1 MTCREINEILM
12 EAMDAGGLPEQ
23 AQDHLQACGQCRT
36 LVSAMESKHRGP
48 AALDPALLD
57 RVRTPIFASFA
68 RVRLLAPAG
77 VFAVAFLAIFVVVAM
92 AGAKYLGMYG
102 PRAMTP
108 GQRVAMFAVLVA
120 GAVLAAV
127 TTAQHM
133 RPGARSLRGAVLFT
147 IAITAIEAA
156 FFALFH
162 DYSTSRFVHFGA
174 ACLRAGL
181 WCALP
186 AGVLVWLL
194 LRRGYA
200 VAPVSTG
207 AAVGVVAG
215 LAGLTALQLHCPVL
229 TVPHMALWHAGIL
242 IGSVAAGAGIG
253 WAARSLRA
261 RRSR

>member
-1 MTCREINEILM
+1 
-12 EAMDAGGLPEQ
+12 
-23 AQDHLQACGQCRT
+23 
-36 LVSAMESKHRGP
+36 
-48 AALDPALLD
+48 
-57 RVRTPIFASFA
+57 
-68 RVRLLAPAG
+68 
-77 VFAVAFLAIFVVVAM
+77 
-92 AGAKYLGMYG
+92 
-102 PRAMTP
+102 MTP
-108 GQRVAMFAVLVA
+108 VQRLVMFTVLAA

-133 RPGARSLRGAVLFT
+133 RPGAKSLRGAVLFL
-147 IAITAIEAA
+147 IALVAVEAA

-162 DYSTSRFVHFGA
+162 DYNMGRFVHWGS

-215 LAGLTALQLHCPVL
+215 LAGLTALQLHCPIL
-229 TVPHMALWHAGIL
+229 TIPHMAVWHGGIL
-242 IGSVAAGAGIG
+242 MGSVAAGAGVG
-253 WAARSLRA
+253 WLARFLRA
-261 RRSR
+261 SRR